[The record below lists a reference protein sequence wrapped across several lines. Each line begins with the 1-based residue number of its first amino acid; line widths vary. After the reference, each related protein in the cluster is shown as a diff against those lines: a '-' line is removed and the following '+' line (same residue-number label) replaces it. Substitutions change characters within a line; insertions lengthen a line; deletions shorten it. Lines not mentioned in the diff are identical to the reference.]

1 LGASIV
7 TRPQNKGVQTMAK
20 DFYHTGLQVGRSDIA
35 SLLSAKAPGDVY
47 YVDSVNGAINNSGKT
62 KATAVIT
69 IDAAINLCTANKG
82 DIIYVMPNHTE
93 AIITAG
99 AIDADV
105 AGISIIG
112 LGSGDNM
119 PRVDYTAAAGSFV
132 IGANNVTVENINF
145 HANVT
150 SVVVGVDIDAG
161 VDFAT
166 IRGCRFDVETTAT
179 DEFLITIQTND
190 DSNFATVENCDID
203 NGLGGSVHAIKFTA
217 DTDGTKVIGNTI
229 QGDYSTANIGGIT
242 TLSTKLVIAN
252 NLLINGGTGAL
263 GTEPVIELLTGS
275 TGVIQNNNVV
285 CNLATKAA
293 SIVADTCMLFENYYN
308 EDVSS
313 AGTGGIIGTASADD

>member
-1 LGASIV
+1 M
-7 TRPQNKGVQTMAK
+7 NK
-20 DFYHTGLQVGRSDIA
+20 DFFHTGLQVGRSDIQR
-35 SLLSAKAPGDVY
+35 LLNSNSPGKVY
-47 YVDSVNGAINNSGKT
+47 YVDSVNGAPNNSGNSWANAVT
-62 KATAVIT
+62 K
-69 IDAAINLCTANKG
+69 IDTAINLCTANQN
-82 DIIYVMPNHTE
+82 DVIYVAPNHSE

-105 AGISIIG
+105 AGVSIIG
-112 LGSGDNM
+112 VGVGDNM
-119 PRVDYTAAAGSFV
+119 PRVDYTNAAGSFV

-166 IRGCRFDVETTAT
+166 IRNCRFDVETTAT

-190 DSNFATVENCDID
+190 ASNFATIEGNDID

-217 DTDGTKVIGNTI
+217 DTDGTQVIGNTI

-242 TLSTKLVIAN
+242 TLSTKLNIAN
-252 NLLINGGTGAL
+252 NLLINGGSGAL

-275 TGVIQNNNVV
+275 TGTIQNNYVV
-285 CNLATKAA
+285 CNLTTKAA

-308 EDVSS
+308 EDISS
-313 AGTGGIIGTASADD
+313 AATGGIIGTASADD

>member
-1 LGASIV
+1 MGLTNFPNGISSFGVPVLPTQAVTTGTVYFVDSNTGSNGNKGTST
-7 TRPQNKGVQTMAK
+7 TRPFAGIDYA
-20 DFYHTGLQVGRSDIA
+20 VGR
-35 SLLSAKAPGDVY
+35 
-47 YVDSVNGAINNSGKT
+47 
-62 KATAVIT
+62 
-69 IDAAINLCTANKG
+69 CTANKG
-82 DIIYVMPNHTE
+82 DIIYVMPNHYE

-112 LGSGDNM
+112 LGAGDNM
-119 PRVDYTAAAGSFV
+119 PQIDYTNTAGSFV

-145 HANVT
+145 HANV
-150 SVVVGVDIDAG
+150 SAVVVGVDVDAG
-161 VDFAT
+161 IDYAT
-166 IRGCRFDVETTAT
+166 VRNCRFDVETTAT

-190 DSNFATVENCDID
+190 ASNFATIEGNDID

-217 DTDGTKVIGNTI
+217 DTDGTQVIGNTI

-242 TLSTKLVIAN
+242 TLSTKLNIAN
-252 NLLINGGTGAL
+252 NLLINGNSGAL

-275 TGVIQNNNVV
+275 TGTIQNNYVV
-285 CNLATKAA
+285 CNLTTKAA

-308 EDVSS
+308 EDISS